1 MSSIYDSAHTHM
13 FKTCTC
19 GVMAK
24 CNAQKTC
31 RSCNKEFISATP
43 SSEDGRGRITKR
55 CGSCQTM
62 APSNRTAVCVCGVRF
77 QTRPRAPRA
86 QRQVPRVE
94 VSQGNQNVPVVH
106 VPQMHFQSSAQDVEN
121 ILMHEHLLFD
131 NSNNM
136 EGLVVPED
144 GLSDFW
150 DFEKFFNVP
159 VVHASHSFQS
169 YEAISV

>member
-1 MSSIYDSAHTHM
+1 MSFIHDSAPTHM
-13 FKTCTC
+13 FKMCTC

-77 QTRPRAPRA
+77 PTRPRAPRA
-86 QRQVPRVE
+86 HRQIVE
-94 VSQGNQNVPVVH
+94 VSQGN
-106 VPQMHFQSSAQDVEN
+106 QMHFQSSAQDVEN
-121 ILMHEHLLFD
+121 ILMREHLLFD

-136 EGLVVPED
+136 EDLVVPED
-144 GLSDFW
+144 GLVDFCE
-150 DFEKFFNVP
+150 FENFFNVP
-159 VVHASHSFQS
+159 VVHASHSFQLH
-169 YEAISV
+169 EAISV